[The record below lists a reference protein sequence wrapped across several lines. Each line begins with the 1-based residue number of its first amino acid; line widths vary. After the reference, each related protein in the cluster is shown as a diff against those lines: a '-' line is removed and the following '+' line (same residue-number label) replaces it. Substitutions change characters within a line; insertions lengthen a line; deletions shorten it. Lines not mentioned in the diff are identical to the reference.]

1 MKGTAAESR
10 ERLALNIGRTKRYL
24 QDGLSTV
31 EIASKLKL
39 PESSVRRYVSMIRE
53 AEENEKKIYVRH
65 RGRLIV
71 EIVLLMKNDTRLNL
85 INLTGNMNEDFL
97 QQLPGI

>member
-31 EIASKLKL
+31 EIANKLKL
-39 PESSVRRYVSMIRE
+39 PESGVRRYVSMIRE
-53 AEENEKKIYVRH
+53 AEENEKKNVQ
-65 RGRLIV
+65 
-71 EIVLLMKNDTRLNL
+71 EN
-85 INLTGNMNEDFL
+85 
-97 QQLPGI
+97 

>member
-39 PESSVRRYVSMIRE
+39 PESGVRRYVSMIRE
-53 AEENEKKIYVRH
+53 AEENEKKNVQ
-65 RGRLIV
+65 
-71 EIVLLMKNDTRLNL
+71 EN
-85 INLTGNMNEDFL
+85 
-97 QQLPGI
+97 